1 MSLFSTLGE
10 KPWLAQT
17 GEIPVI
23 SAAEQNIL
31 KGKTALKF
39 FLAVVGVIFFLFTVT
54 FLARTQF
61 PDFMALSG
69 EPWQPFTNP
78 VQLWYNTIALLLGG
92 IALQWA
98 KLSAKADQL
107 NRALAGIIIGIFFSL
122 VFLIGQL
129 LVWNQ
134 LYDLGYVLTSN
145 PANSYFYL
153 FTAVHGLHIL
163 GGLAALSNVTF
174 QFIRKNSL
182 TKLSSGI
189 SLCTTYW
196 HFLFVVWLLLFG
208 LLTSSPDTYKTIA
221 QLCGF

>member
-1 MSLFSTLGE
+1 MSFFKTLGE
-10 KPWLAQT
+10 KPWLAQA
-17 GEIPVI
+17 GEIALI
-23 SAAEQNIL
+23 NHDEQNIL

-39 FLAVVGVIFFLFTVT
+39 FLAVVGVIFFLFSVT
-54 FLARTQF
+54 FMSRTQF

-78 VQLWYNTIALLLGG
+78 VQLWYNTGALLMGG

-98 KLSAKADQL
+98 KHSAKAKQL
-107 NRALAGIIIGIFFSL
+107 NSALAGIIIGIFFSL
-122 VFLIGQL
+122 SFLMGQL

-153 FTAVHGLHIL
+153 FTAVHGVHIL
-163 GGLAALSNVTF
+163 GGLAALSKVTF

-182 TKLSSGI
+182 TQLSAGI
-189 SLCTTYW
+189 SLCATYW
-196 HFLFVVWLLLFG
+196 HFLFVVWLLLFA
-208 LLTSSPDTYKTIA
+208 LLTSSPETYKTIA

>member
-1 MSLFSTLGE
+1 MSFFNTLAE

-23 SAAEQNIL
+23 NNAEQNIL

-39 FLAVVGVIFFLFTVT
+39 FLAVVGVIFFLFSVT
-54 FLARTQF
+54 FLSRTQF

-78 VQLWYNTIALLLGG
+78 VQLWFNTAALLLGG

-122 VFLIGQL
+122 SFLIGQL

-163 GGLAALSNVTF
+163 GGLVALSNVTF

-196 HFLFVVWLLLFG
+196 HFLFVVWLLLFA

>member
-1 MSLFSTLGE
+1 MSFFSTLGE

-23 SAAEQNIL
+23 SYAEQNIL

-39 FLAVVGVIFFLFTVT
+39 FLAVVGVIFFLFSVT

-122 VFLIGQL
+122 AFLIGQL

>member
-1 MSLFSTLGE
+1 MSFFKSLAE
-10 KPWLAQT
+10 KPWLAQV
-17 GEIPVI
+17 GEIPAVNI
-23 SAAEQNIL
+23 DQQNIL

-78 VQLWYNTIALLLGG
+78 VQLWYNTASLLIGG

-98 KLSAKADQL
+98 KLSAKAEQL
-107 NRALAGIIIGIFFSL
+107 NRALVAIIIGIFFSVL
-122 VFLIGQL
+122 FLMGQL

-134 LYDLGYVLTSN
+134 LYDLGYILTSN

-153 FTAVHGLHIL
+153 FTAVHGVHIL
-163 GGLAALSNVTF
+163 GGLAALFNVTF

-182 TKLSSGI
+182 TRLCSGI
-189 SLCTTYW
+189 SLCASYW
-196 HFLFVVWLLLFG
+196 HFLFVVWLLLFA

>member
-1 MSLFSTLGE
+1 MSFFKTLGE
-10 KPWLAQT
+10 KPWLAQV
-17 GEIPVI
+17 GEIPLI
-23 SAAEQNIL
+23 NNADQDIL
-31 KGKTALKF
+31 KGKTALRF

-54 FLARTQF
+54 FLSRTQF

-78 VQLWYNTIALLLGG
+78 IQLWYNTGALLASG

-98 KLSAKADQL
+98 KLSAKANHL
-107 NRALAGIIIGIFFSL
+107 NGALAGIIIGIFFSL
-122 VFLIGQL
+122 SFLIGQL

-153 FTAVHGLHIL
+153 FTAVHGVHIL
-163 GGLAALSNVTF
+163 GGLAALSKVTF

-182 TKLSSGI
+182 SQLRAGI
-189 SLCTTYW
+189 SLCTSYW
-196 HFLFVVWLLLFG
+196 HFLFVIWLLLFA
-208 LLTSSPDTYKTIA
+208 LLTSSPETYKTIA

>member
-1 MSLFSTLGE
+1 MSFFKTLGE
-10 KPWLAQT
+10 KPWLAQV
-17 GEIPVI
+17 GEIPLI
-23 SAAEQNIL
+23 NNAEQTIL

-54 FLARTQF
+54 FLSRTQF

-78 VQLWYNTIALLLGG
+78 VQLWYNSIALLIGG

-98 KLSAKADQL
+98 KLSAKANHL
-107 NRALAGIIIGIFFSL
+107 NRALAGIIVGIFFSL
-122 VFLIGQL
+122 SFLIGQL

-163 GGLAALSNVTF
+163 GGLVALSKVTF

-182 TKLSSGI
+182 TKLSAGI
-189 SLCTTYW
+189 SLCATYW
-196 HFLFVVWLLLFG
+196 HFLFVVWLLLFA
-208 LLTSSPDTYKTIA
+208 LLTSSPETYKTSA
-221 QLCGF
+221 QLWGF

>member
-1 MSLFSTLGE
+1 MSFFSTLGE

-23 SAAEQNIL
+23 SAAEQNVL

>member
-1 MSLFSTLGE
+1 MNFFKTLGE

-17 GEIPVI
+17 GEIAI
-23 SAAEQNIL
+23 INNAEQSIL

-39 FLAVVGVIFFLFTVT
+39 FLAVVGVVFFLFTVT
-54 FLARTQF
+54 FLSRTQF

-78 VQLWYNTIALLLGG
+78 IQLWYNTAALLLGG
-92 IALQWA
+92 IALQGA
-98 KLSAKADQL
+98 KFSAK
-107 NRALAGIIIGIFFSL
+107 NNHFNKALIGIIIGIFFTL
-122 VFLIGQL
+122 LFLIGQL
-129 LVWNQ
+129 LVWTQ

-163 GGLAALSNVTF
+163 GGLVALSYVTF
-174 QFIRKNSL
+174 QFIRKNG
-182 TKLSSGI
+182 TAKLSSGI
-189 SLCTTYW
+189 SLCATYW
-196 HFLFVVWLLLFG
+196 HFLFVVWLLLFA
-208 LLTSSPDTYKTIA
+208 LLTSSPETYKTIA

>member
-1 MSLFSTLGE
+1 MNFFKTLAE
-10 KPWLAQT
+10 KPWLAHT
-17 GEIPVI
+17 DEIPLI
-23 SAAEQNIL
+23 NNAEQNVL

-39 FLAVVGVIFFLFTVT
+39 FLAVVGVIFFLFSVT
-54 FLARTQF
+54 FLSRTQF
-61 PDFMALSG
+61 PDFMALAG

-78 VQLWYNTIALLLGG
+78 IQLWYNTGALLMGG
-92 IALQWA
+92 IALQGA
-98 KLSAKADQL
+98 KISAKAKQL
-107 NRALAGIIIGIFFSL
+107 NKVLAGLIIGIFFTML
-122 VFLIGQL
+122 FLMGQL

-153 FTAVHGLHIL
+153 FTAVHGVHIL
-163 GGLAALSNVTF
+163 GGLAALFNVTF

-182 TKLSSGI
+182 TKLTAGI
-189 SLCTTYW
+189 SLCTSYW
-196 HFLFVVWLLLFG
+196 HFLFVVWLLLFA

>member
-1 MSLFSTLGE
+1 MSFFNTLAE
-10 KPWLAQT
+10 KPWLPHT
-17 GEIPVI
+17 DDIPVI
-23 SAAEQNIL
+23 SNAEQHIL

-78 VQLWYNTIALLLGG
+78 VQLWYNTLALLLGG

-107 NRALAGIIIGIFFSL
+107 NKALVGIIIGIFFSL
-122 VFLIGQL
+122 SFLIGQL
-129 LVWNQ
+129 LVWNE

-153 FTAVHGLHIL
+153 FTAVHGVHIL

-182 TKLSSGI
+182 TNLSSGI

>member
-1 MSLFSTLGE
+1 MNFFKALGE
-10 KPWLAQT
+10 KPWLAQV
-17 GEIPVI
+17 GEIPI
-23 SAAEQNIL
+23 INNAEQEVL

-54 FLARTQF
+54 FLSRTQF

-78 VQLWYNTIALLLGG
+78 IKLWYNTAALMLGS

-98 KLSAKADQL
+98 KLSVLANHLD
-107 NRALAGIIIGIFFSL
+107 RALAGIILGIFFSL
-122 VFLIGQL
+122 SFLMGQL

-134 LYDLGYVLTSN
+134 LYDLGYVITSN

-153 FTAVHGLHIL
+153 FTAVHGVHIL
-163 GGLAALSNVTF
+163 GGLAALFKVTY
-174 QFIRKNSL
+174 QFMQKKSL
-182 TKLSSGI
+182 TQLSAGI
-189 SLCTTYW
+189 SLCTSYW
-196 HFLFVVWLLLFG
+196 HFLFVVWLLLFA
-208 LLTSSPDTYKTIA
+208 LLTSSPETYKTIA

>member
-1 MSLFSTLGE
+1 MSFFSTLGE

-23 SAAEQNIL
+23 SYAEQNIL

-122 VFLIGQL
+122 AFLIGQL

>member
-78 VQLWYNTIALLLGG
+78 IQLWYNTIALLLGG

-98 KLSAKADQL
+98 KLSAKANHL
-107 NRALAGIIIGIFFSL
+107 NRALTGIIVGIFFSL
-122 VFLIGQL
+122 TFLIGQL

>member
-1 MSLFSTLGE
+1 MSFFTSLTE
-10 KPWLAQT
+10 KPWLAQV
-17 GEIPVI
+17 GEIPTI
-23 SAAEQNIL
+23 NNAEQEIL

-54 FLARTQF
+54 FLSRTQF

-78 VQLWYNTIALLLGG
+78 VQLWFNTVALLIGSV
-92 IALQWA
+92 ALQWA
-98 KLSAKADQL
+98 KVSAKAEQL
-107 NRALAGIIIGIFFSL
+107 NKALVGIIIGIFFSMS
-122 VFLIGQL
+122 FLIGQI

-153 FTAVHGLHIL
+153 FTAVHGIHIL
-163 GGLAALSNVTF
+163 GGLIALANVTF
-174 QFIRKNSL
+174 QFIRKSSL

-196 HFLFVVWLLLFG
+196 HFLFVVWLLLFA
-208 LLTSSPDTYKTIA
+208 LLTSSPETYKTIA

>member
-1 MSLFSTLGE
+1 MSFFKTLGE

-17 GEIPVI
+17 GEIPLI
-23 SAAEQNIL
+23 NNAEQTIL

-54 FLARTQF
+54 FLSRTQF

-78 VQLWYNTIALLLGG
+78 VQLWYNSVALLIGG

-98 KLSAKADQL
+98 KVSAKENHL
-107 NRALAGIIIGIFFSL
+107 NRALAGIIVGIFFSL
-122 VFLIGQL
+122 SFLIGQL

-163 GGLAALSNVTF
+163 GGLVALSKVTF

-182 TKLSSGI
+182 TKLSAGI
-189 SLCTTYW
+189 SLCATYW
-196 HFLFVVWLLLFG
+196 HFLFVVWLLLFA
-208 LLTSSPDTYKTIA
+208 LLTSSPETYKTIA

>member
-1 MSLFSTLGE
+1 MNFFKALGE
-10 KPWLAQT
+10 KPWLAQA
-17 GEIPVI
+17 GEVALINH
-23 SAAEQNIL
+23 AEQNIM

-39 FLAVVGVIFFLFTVT
+39 FLAVVGVIFFLFSVT
-54 FLARTQF
+54 FLSRTQF

-78 VQLWYNTIALLLGG
+78 VQLWYNTGALLLAG
-92 IALQWA
+92 AAMQWA
-98 KLSAKADQL
+98 KHSANVGQL
-107 NRALAGIIIGIFFSL
+107 NQALSGIIIGIFFSL
-122 VFLIGQL
+122 SFLIGQL

-163 GGLAALSNVTF
+163 GGLLALSKVTF

-182 TKLSSGI
+182 TQLSAGI
-189 SLCTTYW
+189 SLCTSYW
-196 HFLFVVWLLLFG
+196 HFLFVVWLLLFA
-208 LLTSSPDTYKTIA
+208 LLTSSPETYKTIA

>member
-1 MSLFSTLGE
+1 MSFFKALGE
-10 KPWLAQT
+10 KPWLAQV

-23 SAAEQNIL
+23 NNDVQNIM

-54 FLARTQF
+54 FLSRTQF
-61 PDFMALSG
+61 PDFMALAG

-78 VQLWYNTIALLLGG
+78 VQLWYNTAALLMGG

-98 KLSAKADQL
+98 KLSAKENHL

-122 VFLIGQL
+122 SFLIGQL

-153 FTAVHGLHIL
+153 FTAVHGVHIL
-163 GGLAALSNVTF
+163 GGLFALFKVTF

-182 TKLSSGI
+182 TKLSLGI
-189 SLCTTYW
+189 GLCTTYW
-196 HFLFVVWLLLFG
+196 HFLFVVWLLLFA
-208 LLTSSPDTYKTIA
+208 LLTSSPETYKTIA